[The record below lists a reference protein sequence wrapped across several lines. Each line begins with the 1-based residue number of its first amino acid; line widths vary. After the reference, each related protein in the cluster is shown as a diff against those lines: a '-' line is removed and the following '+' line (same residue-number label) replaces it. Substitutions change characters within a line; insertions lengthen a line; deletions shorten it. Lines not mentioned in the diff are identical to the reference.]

1 MSLDS
6 LGDDARISYGGE
18 KEEKGL
24 GVKKKKNKIK

>member
-1 MSLDS
+1 VSLDS

-24 GVKKKKNKIK
+24 GVKKKKIK